1 MNTFSDPRAI
11 VTQLDITSGQQVA
24 DLGAGSGAYSL
35 ALAEKFK
42 TRGAAIDIFAV
53 EVQKRMVER
62 LGSEAE
68 QRAITTIHPIWGD
81 IEEEKGTK
89 LRHESID
96 WVFIMNTLFI
106 VEHRKGLLREAH
118 RILKSGGR
126 LVVVDWSESF
136 GGIGPKE
143 DQVIKES
150 TAKLLVE
157 EAGFIFEHSVDVGE
171 HHYGFIARK
180 L

>member
-11 VTQLDITSGQQVA
+11 VTQLDITSGQQIA

-42 TRGAAIDIFAV
+42 TRGAAIDIFAI
-53 EVQKRMVER
+53 EVQKKMVER
-62 LGSEAE
+62 LGREAE
-68 QRAITTIHPIWGD
+68 QKAITTIHPLWGD
-81 IEEEKGTK
+81 IEEEKGTR
-89 LRHESID
+89 LRGGSID
-96 WVFIMNTLFI
+96 WAFIMNTLFI
-106 VEHRKGLLREAH
+106 VESRKNLLKEAH
-118 RILKSGGR
+118 RILKSGSR
-126 LVVVDWSESF
+126 LVVVDWAESF

-143 DQVIKES
+143 DQVIKEP

-157 EAGFIFEHSVDVGE
+157 EMGFVFEHSIEVGE